1 MEYLQFIY
9 YTMRKNNLKHYLH
22 LHFLVFIAG
31 FTAILGEVISIG
43 SIALVW
49 HRMFIALLLTFLF
62 LIYKGY
68 NLIINKK
75 NLLRFSIAGI
85 IIALHWITFFEAIE
99 QSNISITLAMF
110 STGAFFAS
118 LLEPIFFKRKVRPV
132 EIILGFLVIC
142 GVFIILNA
150 NINSFI
156 GVVLGI
162 TSALLASLFSVLNGK
177 LVQKNN
183 PVVISFYEFLSGVIF
198 ILLYLIFSGNLA
210 ELTITSLISY
220 DYLYIFILG
229 SICTAYAFIASVHI
243 LKYLSPYT
251 LVLTYNLE
259 PVYGILLA
267 IFIFPETEKM
277 EFSFYVGTLI
287 ILSTIIINSI
297 LKYRKSKKVTS

>member
-1 MEYLQFIY
+1 MQ
-9 YTMRKNNLKHYLH
+9 KNNLKHYLH

-68 NLIINKK
+68 NLIINTK
-75 NLLRFSIAGI
+75 NLLKFSIAGI

-183 PVVISFYEFLSGVIF
+183 PIVISFYEFLSGVIF

>member
-1 MEYLQFIY
+1 MQ
-9 YTMRKNNLKHYLH
+9 KNNLKHYLH

-68 NLIINKK
+68 NLIINTK
-75 NLLRFSIAGI
+75 NLLKFLIAGV

-118 LLEPIFFKRKVRPV
+118 LIEPIFFKRKVRPV

-177 LVQKNN
+177 LVQDNN
-183 PVVISFYEFLSGVIF
+183 PVVISFYEFFSGVIF
-198 ILLYLIFSGNLA
+198 ILLYLILSGTLA
-210 ELTITSLISY
+210 DLAINSFISY

-267 IFIFPETEKM
+267 IFIFPESEKM

-297 LKYRKSKKVTS
+297 IKYRKSKKVTS

>member
-1 MEYLQFIY
+1 MQ
-9 YTMRKNNLKHYLH
+9 KNNLKHYLH

>member
-1 MEYLQFIY
+1 MQ
-9 YTMRKNNLKHYLH
+9 KNNLKHYIH

-31 FTAILGEVISIG
+31 FTAILGKEITID

-49 HRMFIALLLTFLF
+49 HRMFIALVLTFLF

-68 NLIINKK
+68 KLIINKK
-75 NLLRFSIAGI
+75 NLLKFSIAGV

-118 LLEPIFFKRKVRPV
+118 LIEPIFFKRKVRPV

-150 NINSFI
+150 NINSFT
-156 GVVLGI
+156 GVILGI
-162 TSALLASLFSVLNGK
+162 ISALLASLFSVINGK
-177 LVQKNN
+177 LVQDNN

-198 ILLYLIFSGNLA
+198 ILLYLILSGTLA
-210 ELTITSLISY
+210 DLAISSFISY

-267 IFIFPETEKM
+267 IFFWPESEKM
-277 EFSFYVGTLI
+277 EFSFYIGTLI

-297 LKYRKSKKVTS
+297 IKYRKSKIVTS

>member
-1 MEYLQFIY
+1 MQKSNF
-9 YTMRKNNLKHYLH
+9 RHYLH

-31 FTAILGEVISIG
+31 FTAILGEVISIT

-49 HRMFIALLLTFLF
+49 HRMFIALILTFLF
-62 LIYKGY
+62 LVFKRY
-68 NLIINKK
+68 NLQITFRCLIK
-75 NLLRFSIAGI
+75 FSLAGI

-118 LLEPIFFKRKVRPV
+118 LIEPIFFKRKVRAV

-142 GVFIILNA
+142 GVFIILNT
-150 NINSFI
+150 NIDSFV

-162 TSALLASLFSVLNGK
+162 ISALLASLFSVLNGK
-177 LVQKNN
+177 LVQNNN
-183 PVVISFYEFLSGVIF
+183 PFVISFYEFLAGVVF
-198 ILLYLIFSGNLA
+198 ILIYLTFSGTLSD
-210 ELTITSLISY
+210 LSITTFISY
-220 DYLYIFILG
+220 DYFYIFLLG

-259 PVYGILLA
+259 PVYGIVLA
-267 IFIFPETEKM
+267 IFIFPENEQM
-277 EFSFYVGTLI
+277 EFSFYIGSI
-287 ILSTIIINSI
+287 IIFSTIIINSLI
-297 LKYRKSKKVTS
+297 KYRKSKKVTS

>member
-1 MEYLQFIY
+1 
-9 YTMRKNNLKHYLH
+9 MRKNNLKHYLH

-75 NLLRFSIAGI
+75 NLLKFSIAGI